1 MRVPGSVR
9 GLRQVSRATKSLRQ
23 RVDGVL
29 LASAGAN
36 MALRPT
42 LNPAVHAPRLEVAG
56 TVGRTWA
63 GSREGVVAVGLQD
76 KSDIIIPE
84 LGQVVRCRDRIWA
97 VNDVEASSLPIDPV
111 ARTRPHHLVRM
122 SSLEDDGFGD
132 EQNVIWEIEPGT
144 EIIPHQELPRPD
156 LERLDP
162 PERLDAFLDAVRW
175 GAVATA
181 DSRALQAPF
190 RSGITIEDYQLDP
203 VVRALGMPRA
213 NLLIA
218 DDVGLGKT
226 IEAGLVVQELILRH
240 RARSVLVVAPAG
252 LCVMWQEEM
261 RDKFGLEF
269 RIVNTDAVR
278 QLRRERGVGASIFTS
293 FPRLIVSI
301 DWIKDRRAQSL
312 LDEVLAGVDHRRTPR
327 TFDLL
332 IVDEVHAAAPSGRG
346 KYAIDSLRTR
356 AIQRLAPHCEH
367 RLFLSATPHNG
378 YKESF
383 TALLELLDPQRFA
396 RGVEPNPEHLST
408 VLVRRLKRELR
419 EELPRNADGST
430 RFAERQVVAM
440 PIEYP
445 DDERYAHSLLE
456 RYCESRRSHHEKG
469 SKRSAADFVTLLLKK
484 RLLSSPS
491 AFANTLEQHRATME
505 QRDRGTEASENQM
518 RMAWER
524 SDDDAGD
531 DESGEATAEA
541 LTTAAR
547 GQIPLTDEERAILDE
562 LAGWVEERRHRPDAR
577 AEALLGWLTEIC
589 RTPDGGWADERVI
602 IFTEYR
608 DTQKWLHDLL
618 LSNGFGGEG
627 GERITELY
635 GGMDSDTRERTKA
648 EFQAHPSR
656 SPVRVLVA
664 TDAPS
669 EGISLQRHCWRMLHW
684 EIPWN
689 PSRLEQRNGRVDR
702 HGQPHPYVEIRHF
715 VPDGW
720 EDDHTGFATEL
731 GFLSLVALKVEQIRD
746 DLGSVGAVLA
756 DQIGDAMLGRRS
768 AIDDA
773 AVDEARSRPGTRVLG
788 VERKL
793 RESLA
798 HCHDRLEES
807 IKDLGL
813 TPERVERVVTT
824 ALDLAHQ
831 PHLVET
837 DCDGEFRLPALGG
850 SWQRTSEGM
859 VDRLSGDELPFTFDG
874 DLAAGRDDIVLC
886 HLGHRLVAQSLRLL
900 RAEVWSSGTSDLSRV
915 TARTVSSFSGVLEVG
930 DIGVVGHARLV
941 ITGADGHR
949 LHEEL
954 VVAGG
959 RLRNGRFARVD
970 ALRDLDA
977 VLAAAGEPP
986 DDREALEPLLRWWDD
1001 VVEPGLSRALDR
1013 RSDAVQDSK
1022 RRELAER
1029 ADLEADAV
1037 RTVLSELR
1045 SQIVDD
1051 LDALAQERTEQLSLF
1066 SEPER
1071 EQSQRDL
1078 DALRRRLDE
1087 IPDEI
1092 EREVAAVYRRF
1103 TDPEVHIFPA
1113 AVTVLVAG
1121 SDR

>member
-1 MRVPGSVR
+1 M
-9 GLRQVSRATKSLRQ
+9 
-23 RVDGVL
+23 
-29 LASAGAN
+29 
-36 MALRPT
+36 
-42 LNPAVHAPRLEVAG
+42 
-56 TVGRTWA
+56 
-63 GSREGVVAVGLQD
+63 AVGVQD
-76 KSDIIIPE
+76 EIDIIVPE

-97 VNDVEASSLPIDPV
+97 VNDVEASSLPADPV
-111 ARTRPHHLVRM
+111 AGTCPHHLVRM

-132 EQNVIWEIEPGT
+132 EQTVIWEIEPGT

-175 GAVATA
+175 GAIATA

-203 VVRALGMPRA
+203 VVRALSMPRA

-240 RARSVLVVAPAG
+240 RARTVLVVAPAG

-278 QLRRERGVGASIFTS
+278 QLRRERGVGGNIFTS

-301 DWIKDRRAQSL
+301 DWLKVRRAQSL

-396 RGVEPNPEHLST
+396 RGVEPNSEHLST

-419 EELPRNADGST
+419 EELPRNADGSL
-430 RFAERQVVAM
+430 RFAERRVIAM
-440 PIEYP
+440 PVEYP
-445 DDERYAHSLLE
+445 DDERHAHDLLE
-456 RYCESRRSHHEKG
+456 RYSESRRSHHKKG

-491 AFANTLEQHRATME
+491 AFANTLEKHRATMDK
-505 QRDRGTEASENQM
+505 RDRGSEASESQM
-518 RMAWER
+518 RLAWER

-541 LTTAAR
+541 LATAAR
-547 GQIPLTDEERAILDE
+547 GQVPLTDEERSTLDE
-562 LAGWVEERRHRPDAR
+562 LAGWVEARRHRPDAR
-577 AEALLGWLTEIC
+577 AEALLGWLTETC
-589 RTPDGGWADERVI
+589 RTSDGGWTDERVI

-618 LSNGFGGEG
+618 LFNGFGGDG

-656 SPVRVLVA
+656 SPVRILVA
-664 TDAPS
+664 TDAAS

-702 HGQPHPYVEIRHF
+702 HGQLHPHVEIRHF
-715 VPDGW
+715 VPQGW
-720 EDDHTGFATEL
+720 RDDRSGFVAEL
-731 GFLSLVALKVEQIRD
+731 GFLSLVAHKVEQIRD

-756 DQIGDAMLGRRS
+756 DQVGDAMLGRRS
-768 AIDDA
+768 TIDDDAIDQ
-773 AVDEARSRPGTRVLG
+773 ARSKPGTRVLQ

-798 HCHDRLEES
+798 RCHDRLEES
-807 IKDLGL
+807 INDLGL
-813 TPERVERVVTT
+813 TPERVKRVVTT
-824 ALDLAHQ
+824 ALDVAHQ
-831 PHLVET
+831 PRLIET
-837 DCDGEFRLPALGG
+837 DRDGEFRLPALGG

-874 DLAAGRDDIVLC
+874 DLAAGRDDIVFC
-886 HLGHRLVAQSLRLL
+886 HLGHRLVSQSLRLL
-900 RAEVWSSGTSDLSRV
+900 RAEVWSSGSSDLSRV
-915 TARTVSSFSGVLEVG
+915 TARTVAVLPGVLEAD
-930 DIGVVGHARLV
+930 DIGVISHARLV
-941 ITGADGHR
+941 ITGANGHR

-959 RLRNGRFARVD
+959 RLRSGRFARID
-970 ALRDLDA
+970 TLRDLDML
-977 VLAAAGEPP
+977 LAGAGAPP
-986 DDREALEPLLRWWDD
+986 EDRTALEPLLRWWDD

-1013 RSDAVQDSK
+1013 RSDVVQDSK
-1022 RRELAER
+1022 QRELVER
-1029 ADLEADAV
+1029 AEAEAEAV

-1045 SQIVDD
+1045 SQITAD
-1051 LDALAQERTEQLSLF
+1051 LDALTRERTEQLTLF

-1078 DALRRRLDE
+1078 DALRRRLEE

-1092 EREVAAVYRRF
+1092 EREVAAVHRRF

-1113 AVTVLVAG
+1113 TVTVLLPD

>member
-1 MRVPGSVR
+1 M
-9 GLRQVSRATKSLRQ
+9 
-23 RVDGVL
+23 
-29 LASAGAN
+29 
-36 MALRPT
+36 
-42 LNPAVHAPRLEVAG
+42 
-56 TVGRTWA
+56 
-63 GSREGVVAVGLQD
+63 AVGVQD
-76 KSDIIIPE
+76 EIDIIVPE
-84 LGQVVRCRDRIWA
+84 LGQVVRCRDRTWA
-97 VNDVEASSLPIDPV
+97 VNDVVVSSLPADPV
-111 ARTRPHHLVRM
+111 AGTCPHHLVRM

-132 EQNVIWEIEPGT
+132 EQTVIWEIEPGT
-144 EIIPHQELPRPD
+144 GIIPHQEMPRPD

-175 GAVATA
+175 GAIATA
-181 DSRALQAPF
+181 DTRALQAPF

-203 VVRALGMPRA
+203 VVRALSMPRA

-240 RARSVLVVAPAG
+240 RARTVLVVAPAG

-278 QLRRERGVGASIFTS
+278 QLRRERGVGGNIFTS

-301 DWIKDRRAQSL
+301 DWLKDRRAQSL

-396 RGVEPNPEHLST
+396 RGVEPNSEHLST

-419 EELPRNADGST
+419 EELPRNADGSL
-430 RFAERQVVAM
+430 RFAERSVIAM
-440 PIEYP
+440 PVEYP
-445 DDERYAHSLLE
+445 DDERHAHDLLE
-456 RYCESRRSHHEKG
+456 RYSESRRSHHKKG
-469 SKRSAADFVTLLLKK
+469 SERSAADFVTLLLKK

-491 AFANTLEQHRATME
+491 AFANTLEKHRATM
-505 QRDRGTEASENQM
+505 DKRGRGSEASESQM
-518 RMAWER
+518 RLAWER

-541 LTTAAR
+541 FATAAR
-547 GQIPLTDEERAILDE
+547 GQVPLTDEERSTLDE
-562 LAGWVEERRHRPDAR
+562 LAGWVEARRHRPDAR
-577 AEALLGWLTEIC
+577 AEALLGWLTETC
-589 RTPDGGWADERVI
+589 RMSDGGWTDERVI

-608 DTQKWLHDLL
+608 DTQKWLHELL
-618 LSNGFGGEG
+618 LFNGFGGDG

-656 SPVRVLVA
+656 SPVRILVA
-664 TDAPS
+664 TDAAS

-702 HGQPHPYVEIRHF
+702 HGQLHPHVEIRHF
-715 VPDGW
+715 VPQGW
-720 EDDHTGFATEL
+720 RDDRSGFVAEL
-731 GFLSLVALKVEQIRD
+731 GFLSLIAHKVEQIRD

-756 DQIGDAMLGRRS
+756 DQVGDAMLGRRS
-768 AIDDA
+768 TIDDDAIDQ
-773 AVDEARSRPGTRVLG
+773 ARSKPGTRVLQ

-798 HCHDRLEES
+798 RCHDRLEES
-807 IKDLGL
+807 INDLGL
-813 TPERVERVVTT
+813 TPERVKRVVTT
-824 ALDLAHQ
+824 ALDVAHQ
-831 PHLVET
+831 PSLIET
-837 DCDGEFRLPALGG
+837 DRDGEFRLPALGG

-874 DLAAGRDDIVLC
+874 DLADGRDDIVFC
-886 HLGHRLVAQSLRLL
+886 HLGHRLVSQSLRLL
-900 RAEVWSSGTSDLSRV
+900 RAEVWSSDSNDLSRV
-915 TARTVSSFSGVLEVG
+915 TARTVAVLPGVLEAD
-930 DIGVVGHARLV
+930 DIGVISHARLV

-959 RLRNGRFARVD
+959 RLRSGRFARID
-970 ALRDLDA
+970 TLRDLDML
-977 VLAAAGEPP
+977 LAGAGAPP
-986 DDREALEPLLRWWDD
+986 EDRTALEPLLRWWDD

-1013 RSDAVQDSK
+1013 RSDVVQDAK
-1022 RRELAER
+1022 QRELAER
-1029 ADLEADAV
+1029 AEAEAEAV

-1045 SQIVDD
+1045 SQITAD
-1051 LDALAQERTEQLSLF
+1051 LDALTRERTEQLTLF

-1078 DALRRRLDE
+1078 DALRRRLEE

-1092 EREVAAVYRRF
+1092 EREVAAVHRRF

-1113 AVTVLVAG
+1113 TVTVLRPD